1 MILFFAAVLQFLES
15 DFQPHEYHTW
25 MYVVW
30 ITTATV
36 GYGDITP
43 KTTLGK
49 CVSIQYSGIKLLNSI
64 IFYKKMNVLICSMFA
79 CALQQVGLQT

>member
-1 MILFFAAVLQFLES
+1 MSLMILFFAAVLQFLES
-15 DFQPHEYHTW
+15 ERQPHEYHTW

-49 CVSIQYSGIKLLNSI
+49 CVGVPLL
-64 IFYKKMNVLICSMFA
+64 V
-79 CALQQVGLQT
+79 V